1 VNRVS
6 WGAPDAVALR
16 GLILE
21 RLGGPE
27 YTALFRAVRARLEA
41 AGGAPARTVTLL
53 GLTETERRAV
63 ADLHGW
69 PTMPGS
75 RVRVSLTKLD
85 ALLRRSAVGAGL
97 VDVVEAVGGP
107 LADRRAE
114 REAAT
119 LHEERLWTEAAGHPA
134 VHTHPDL
141 RPWLEELRRRGLVL
155 RLARASRLDAAV
167 LLRQALDAV
176 ARIPARG
183 VPLSVLAAESTGD
196 AHALDPGRPLATLAL
211 RAAARLARWPRVPAA
226 LTARR
231 RLWAEVGVLCDPLSA
246 NVLVLGL
253 RPPGADRLSRHLRE
267 SADAG
272 EPRRLTLRELA
283 AGPVAILPAPVFICE
298 NPVVVAA
305 AADRLG
311 PRCAPLVCVEGV
323 PSTAALHLLRALAQE
338 GARLSFHADFD
349 WAGLRIGNLLSAQMT
364 AVPWRFTAADYQA
377 ALTLTLAPHRAPLKG
392 PPVRAAWDPALDGVM
407 RAAGRAVFEEQ
418 VIESLLVDLAR

>member
-6 WGAPDAVALR
+6 WGAPDAVAR
-16 GLILE
+16 RELILE

-41 AGGAPARTVTLL
+41 GGGAPARTVTLL
-53 GLTETERRAV
+53 GLTEAERRAV

-69 PTMPGS
+69 RTLPDG
-75 RVRVSLTKLD
+75 RVRVSLPKLD

-97 VDVVEAVGGP
+97 IEVLEAVGGP

-119 LHEERLWTEAAGHPA
+119 RREEHLWAQAAGHPA
-134 VHTHPDL
+134 VHARPDL
-141 RPWLEELRRRGLVL
+141 RPWLDELRRRGLVL
-155 RLARASRLDAAV
+155 RLARASRVDAAV
-167 LLRQALDAV
+167 LLRQALDVV

-183 VPLSVLAAESTGD
+183 APLSVLAADSTGD
-196 AHALDPGRPLATLAL
+196 AHALDPGRPLAALAL
-211 RAAARLARWPRVPAA
+211 RAAARLALWPRVPAA
-226 LTARR
+226 STARR

-246 NVLVLGL
+246 DVLVLGL
-253 RPPGADRLSRHLRE
+253 RPTGADRLSRHLRE

-283 AGPVAILPAPVFICE
+283 AWPVAIMSSPVFICE

-323 PSTAALHLLRALAQE
+323 PSTAALHLMRGLEHE

-349 WAGLRIGNLLSAQMT
+349 WAGLRIGNLLSSQMT
-364 AVPWRFTAADYQA
+364 ALPWRFTARDYQA
-377 ALTLTLAPHRAPLKG
+377 ALTLALASDPGPLKG
-392 PPVRAAWDPALDGVM
+392 SPVRAAWDPSLDGAL

-418 VIESLLVDLAR
+418 VMESLLEDLAR

>member
-1 VNRVS
+1 MPE
-6 WGAPDAVALR
+6 APDAVAR
-16 GLILE
+16 QALIRE

-27 YTALFRAVRARLEA
+27 YAALFRAVRARLEA
-41 AGGAPARTVTLL
+41 AGGAPARTLTLL
-53 GLTETERRAV
+53 GLSEGERRAV

-69 PTMPGS
+69 RTVPDG
-75 RVRVSLTKLD
+75 RVRLPLAKLD

-97 VDVVEAVGGP
+97 VEVVEAVGGP

-114 REAAT
+114 RAAAGRR
-119 LHEERLWTEAAGHPA
+119 EEQLWAQAGGHPA
-134 VHTHPDL
+134 VAALPEL
-141 RPWLEELRRRGLVL
+141 RPWLEELRRRGLVR
-155 RLARASRLDAAV
+155 RLARASGLDATD
-167 LLRQALDAV
+167 LLRQALGV
-176 ARIPARG
+176 VVRLPARAL
-183 VPLSVLAAESTGD
+183 PLSVLSAESTGD
-196 AHALDPGRPLATLAL
+196 AHALDPGRPLAALAL
-211 RAAARLARWPRVPAA
+211 RAAACLARWPKVPADA
-226 LTARR
+226 TARR

-253 RPPGADRLSRHLRE
+253 RPTGDGQLSRHLRE

-283 AGPVAILPAPVFICE
+283 ASPVAIAPGAAVFVCE
-298 NPVVVAA
+298 NPVVAAA

-323 PSTAALHLLRALAQE
+323 PSTAALRLLRSLEQE
-338 GARLSFHADFD
+338 GARLRFHADFD

-364 AVPWRFTAADYQA
+364 ALPWRFTARDYEA
-377 ALTLTLAPHRAPLKG
+377 ALTLSLASDPAPLKG
-392 PPVRAAWDPALDGVM
+392 PPVRAAWDPALDGAM